1 MNKKILSGIV
11 AVLSISLIA
20 FFIVNSYSTKNSA
33 SQVAIGQKSKKIAYE
48 NTVDAYKDIFEPVN
62 VSRITAFGPEDYES
76 VFASSENIV
85 VGKFIKILGV
95 GDTKDKSGELKQAKE
110 VAAEIPQFL
119 KTDTDTAE
127 ITAEKNANEKPVN
140 PQPGATELEKEAD
153 KSMYEDLFY
162 YYTVWEVEIVDS
174 VKGEVGNVGE
184 KIQVVIAGMP
194 NLEVEDQAQVKNGE
208 VYIVPISKDARIDN
222 NYLVDNM
229 GIGYKVPSSRPSEK
243 IINDHQVIQK
253 FEELSKQD
261 PDSLEIKE
269 FDVQS
274 QPNSKK

>member
-1 MNKKILSGIV
+1 MKKKILSGIIV
-11 AVLSISLIA
+11 VLSISLIA
-20 FFIVNSYSTKNSA
+20 LIVNSNSIKNSA
-33 SQVAIGQKSKKIAYE
+33 SQVAKGQKTEKIVYE

-95 GDTKDKSGELKQAKE
+95 GDTKDKSGKLKQAKE

-119 KTDTDTAE
+119 KTDTDTAA
-127 ITAEKNANEKPVN
+127 ITAEKNTKEKPVN
-140 PQPGATELEKEAD
+140 PQPGAAELEKEAK
-153 KSMYEDLFY
+153 KSIYEDLFY

-174 VKGEVGNVGE
+174 VKGDVGNVGE

-194 NLEVEDQAQVKNGE
+194 NLEIEDQAQVKNGE
-208 VYIVPISKDARIDN
+208 VYVVPISKDARIDD

-243 IINDHQVIQK
+243 VINEHQVIQK

-261 PDSLEIKE
+261 PNSLEIKE

>member
-1 MNKKILSGIV
+1 MKKKILSSIV
-11 AVLSISLIA
+11 VVLSISLIA
-20 FFIVNSYSTKNSA
+20 LIVNSNSIKNSV
-33 SQVAIGQKSKKIAYE
+33 SQVDKGQKTEKIVYE

-95 GDTKDKSGELKQAKE
+95 GDTKDKSGKLKQAKE

-127 ITAEKNANEKPVN
+127 ITAEKNTKEKPVN
-140 PQPGATELEKEAD
+140 PQPGAPELEKEAE
-153 KSMYEDLFY
+153 KSIYEDLFY

-174 VKGEVGNVGE
+174 VKGDVGNVGE

-194 NLEVEDQAQVKNGE
+194 NLEIEDQAQVKNGE
-208 VYIVPISKDARIDN
+208 VYVVPISKDARIDD

-243 IINDHQVIQK
+243 VINEHQVIQK

-261 PDSLEIKE
+261 PNSLEIKE